1 MARCKESQVNLYL
14 NNIVN
19 LDQCIDIFGWDDFQV
34 DLIKDIIERR
44 GKFLAK
50 SAKKTEIQKIR
61 LLLAEKKVSHNI
73 TIIK

>member
-34 DLIKDIIERR
+34 DLIKDIIEHR

-50 SAKKTEIQKIR
+50 SAKKTEIQKIS